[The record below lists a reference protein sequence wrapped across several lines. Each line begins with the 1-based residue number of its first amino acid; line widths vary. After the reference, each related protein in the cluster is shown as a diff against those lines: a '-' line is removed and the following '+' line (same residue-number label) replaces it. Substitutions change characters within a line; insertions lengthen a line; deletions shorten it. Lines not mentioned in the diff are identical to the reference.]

1 MDTSLTHSDNNS
13 DRSMDRLSVV
23 QAADVL
29 GVTQAAVYKR
39 IQRGTIAHDKDPEG
53 RVFVYL
59 DDSDIPTD
67 KSTDTSHRSTDKSKD
82 GSDASTDRSMDGSNS
97 GDLID
102 ELRAHN
108 EHLRLEV
115 EAWREESRRKDAIL
129 MTMAQR
135 IPELEAATEPR
146 ERSEQPSEERGDTD
160 TPSGKEEFPQQHR
173 SWLRRFFFGP

>member
-1 MDTSLTHSDNNS
+1 
-13 DRSMDRLSVV
+13 MDRLSVV

-59 DDSDIPTD
+59 DDSDIPSD
-67 KSTDTSHRSTDKSKD
+67 KSTDTSHSSTDKSKD
-82 GSDASTDRSMDGSNS
+82 WSDASTDRSMDESNS
-97 GDLID
+97 GELID

-115 EAWREESRRKDAIL
+115 EAWREESRHKDAIR
-129 MTMAQR
+129 MTLAQR
-135 IPELEAATEPR
+135 VPELEAAPEPR
-146 ERSEQPSEERGDTD
+146 ESPVTFSEEQG
-160 TPSGKEEFPQQHR
+160 SGTTHPDDGGAEKR
-173 SWLRRFFFGP
+173 SWWKRVFGLE

>member
-1 MDTSLTHSDNNS
+1 MDTSMASPDNNS

-29 GVTQAAVYKR
+29 GITQAAVYKR

-59 DDSDIPTD
+59 DDSDIPSDT
-67 KSTDTSHRSTDKSKD
+67 STDTSHRSPDKSKD
-82 GSDASTDRSMDGSNS
+82 ESDSSTDRSTDVSNS
-97 GDLID
+97 SELID

-108 EHLRLEV
+108 EHLRQEI
-115 EAWREESRRKDAIL
+115 EAWREEARRKDAIL

-146 ERSEQPSEERGDTD
+146 ESPVTSSEYHGSSTARPADGEAQ
-160 TPSGKEEFPQQHR
+160 KR
-173 SWLRRFFFGP
+173 SWWKRFFGLE

>member
-1 MDTSLTHSDNNS
+1 VDKSLAHSDNNS

-23 QAADVL
+23 QAAEVL

-59 DDSDIPTD
+59 GDSDIPSD
-67 KSTDTSHRSTDKSKD
+67 KSTDTSHKSTDKSKD
-82 GSDASTDRSMDGSNS
+82 ESGVSTDRSKDGSNS
-97 GDLID
+97 GELID

-108 EHLRLEV
+108 EHLRQEI
-115 EAWREESRRKDAIL
+115 EAWREEARRKDAIL

-135 IPELEAATEPR
+135 IPELEAAPEPR
-146 ERSEQPSEERGDTD
+146 ESPHTSSDKQSGGTASEEEGEAEK
-160 TPSGKEEFPQQHR
+160 PS
-173 SWLRRFFFGP
+173 WWRRFFGVE

>member
-1 MDTSLTHSDNNS
+1 
-13 DRSMDRLSVV
+13 MDRLSVV
-23 QAADVL
+23 QAAEAL

-59 DDSDIPTD
+59 DASDISSDKSTDTTQWSTDTSMDGSDTSTD
-67 KSTDTSHRSTDKSKD
+67 KSTDE
-82 GSDASTDRSMDGSNS
+82 SNS
-97 GDLID
+97 FELIA
-102 ELRAHN
+102 ELRTHN

-135 IPELEAATEPR
+135 IPELEPAREDSTETQRAPVSNSDNGGSGDLPPEQERR
-146 ERSEQPSEERGDTD
+146 EKS
-160 TPSGKEEFPQQHR
+160 
-173 SWLRRFFFGP
+173 SWWRRLFEL